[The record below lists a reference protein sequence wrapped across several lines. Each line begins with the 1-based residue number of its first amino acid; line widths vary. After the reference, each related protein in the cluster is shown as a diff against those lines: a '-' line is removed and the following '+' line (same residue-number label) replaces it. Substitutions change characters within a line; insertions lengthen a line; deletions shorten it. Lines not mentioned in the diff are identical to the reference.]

1 LAKVVAVIKV
11 MPEDVAVDLGELKER
26 IERSLPEGVSF
37 QSAMVEDVA
46 FGIKSLKLAVLLPD
60 EEGGTIKVEEAIS
73 KVPGVSQVEVEF
85 VSRV

>member
-37 QSAMVEDVA
+37 QSARVEDVA